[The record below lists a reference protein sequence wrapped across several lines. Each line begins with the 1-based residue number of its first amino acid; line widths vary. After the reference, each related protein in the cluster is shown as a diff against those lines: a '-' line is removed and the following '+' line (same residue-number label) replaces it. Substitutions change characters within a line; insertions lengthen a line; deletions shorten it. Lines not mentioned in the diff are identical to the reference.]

1 MQEPDRKEK
10 EELRREVNWIFES
23 NHDITRLT
31 RAGRSCNSSSGK
43 NNKAYCLQVE
53 DTEPK
58 ETLKKQR

>member
-1 MQEPDRKEK
+1 LKAIRILLDLPEQEEAATATM
-10 EELRREVNWIFES
+10 E
-23 NHDITRLT
+23 
-31 RAGRSCNSSSGK
+31 K